1 MVLIGSD
8 HAGYEA
14 KENLKKYFK
23 SIGISFKD
31 LGTYSTESCD
41 YPLIAKIVSLGV
53 SKKEAEKAVLIC
65 GSGVGMAIAANKVRG
80 VRAVVCSDETTAELS
95 RKHNDANIICLGAR
109 IIDFEKIKK
118 IVDIFLNTSFEGGR
132 HQRRID
138 QISEIEN
145 LY

>member
-14 KENLKKYFK
+14 KENLKKYFETTNVT
-23 SIGISFKD
+23 FKD
-31 LGTYSTESCD
+31 LGTYSKDSCD
-41 YPLIAKIVSLGV
+41 YPLIAKKVALEISEN
-53 SKKEAEKAVLIC
+53 KAEKAVLIC
-65 GSGVGMAIAANKVRG
+65 GSGVGMGIAANKIRG
-80 VRAVVCSDETTAELS
+80 VRAVICSDETTARLS

-118 IVDIFLNTSFEGGR
+118 IVDIFLSTSFEGGR